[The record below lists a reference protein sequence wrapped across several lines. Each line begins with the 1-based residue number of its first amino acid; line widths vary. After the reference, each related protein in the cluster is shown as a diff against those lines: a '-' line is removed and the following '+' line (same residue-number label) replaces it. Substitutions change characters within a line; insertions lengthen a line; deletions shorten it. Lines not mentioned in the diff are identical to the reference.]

1 MSVSPNPNGTL
12 ARDEK
17 QARPGHEIHELLTR
31 RWSPY
36 GFDARA
42 VPDADLVALFEA
54 ARWTASS
61 YNEQPWRYLV
71 AHRGD
76 GDGHAKL
83 LGCLV
88 EANQAWAR
96 EAPVLALG
104 IVATRFARND
114 KPNKAAVHD
123 LGAASAQLTFEATR
137 RGIAVHQMIGI
148 DPERARE
155 TYALPEPFEA
165 VTGLA
170 IGYPAPL
177 ESLSETV
184 RERDTSPRSRRALSE
199 WVFEG
204 AWERAADWL

>member
-1 MSVSPNPNGTL
+1 MRDSPNGTL
-12 ARDEK
+12 VRDEK
-17 QARPGHEIHELLTR
+17 QARPGCEIHELLAR

-36 GFDARA
+36 GFDARG
-42 VPDADLVALFEA
+42 VPEADLVALFEA
-54 ARWTASS
+54 ARWAASS

-71 AHRGD
+71 ALRSD
-76 GDGHAKL
+76 PDAHAKL

-114 KPNKAAVHD
+114 KPNKAALHD
-123 LGAASAQLTFEATR
+123 LGAASAQLTLEATR

-148 DPERARE
+148 DPEHVRDA
-155 TYALPEPFEA
+155 YSLPESFEA

-177 ESLSETV
+177 ESLSKTF

-204 AWERAADWL
+204 TWERAADWL